1 MIVDIRTRLFTG
13 RDPIGSA
20 GARLKA
26 KPDVDASSD
35 AHRRAMHLVD
45 AAVLVGWRSDRLA
58 VHLPSQHIAAAVNE
72 APEYRLGF
80 APVDATADSAL
91 DDVDAAVELGMAGLT
106 FCPADQG
113 IRPTDDRALALFERA
128 ALRKLPVLVANPCLT
143 APQSVLEFARPSLLD
158 EAARTVPNL
167 TLVLGD
173 LGQAFQDETLVLI
186 AKHEKVYA
194 EISSVVSR
202 TWALYTTL
210 LNAHER
216 GVMNKLLFAS
226 GFPLETPERAIER
239 LYTVNSFR
247 GASGLPGIP
256 REAIRSIVERNALE
270 TLSIDAPVAPS
281 RPRSSPT
288 PAPTHSRAL

>member
-13 RDPIGSA
+13 RDPISSA
-20 GARLKA
+20 STYPKNRTE
-26 KPDVDASSD
+26 PDASSD

-45 AAVLVGWRSDRLA
+45 TAVIVGWRSDRLG
-58 VHLPSQHIAAAVNE
+58 VHVPSEQIAATVNE
-72 APEYRLGF
+72 APEYRIGF
-80 APVDATADSAL
+80 APVDASAESAL

-106 FCPADQG
+106 ISPADQG
-113 IRPTDDRALALFERA
+113 VRPTDDRALAVFERA
-128 ALRKLPVLVANPCLT
+128 ARRKLPVLVANPCLT
-143 APQSVLEFARPSLLD
+143 AAQSMLDFARPSLLD
-158 EAARTVPNL
+158 EAARTIPGL

-173 LGQAFQDETLVLI
+173 IGQAFQDETLVLI
-186 AKHEKVYA
+186 AKHDRVHA

-216 GVMNKLLFAS
+216 GVMHKLLFAS
-226 GFPLETPERAIER
+226 GFPYETPERAIER

-256 REAIRSIVERNALE
+256 REAIRAIVERNTLE
-270 TLSIDAPVAPS
+270 TLSLDAPVAPS
-281 RPRSSPT
+281 RPRAAT
-288 PAPTHSRAL
+288 PAPIVSRSL

>member
-13 RDPIGSA
+13 RDPIVSA
-20 GARLKA
+20 STYPKS
-26 KPDVDASSD
+26 KPDSDASSD

-45 AAVLVGWRSDRLA
+45 AAVIVGWRSDRLG
-58 VHLPSQHIAAAVNE
+58 VHLPSEHIAAAVNE
-72 APEYRLGF
+72 APEYRVGF
-80 APVDATADSAL
+80 APVDATADTAL

-128 ALRKLPVLVANPCLT
+128 ARRRLPVLVANPCLT
-143 APQSVLEFARPSLLD
+143 SAQSVLEFARPSLLD
-158 EAARTVPNL
+158 EAARTTAGL
-167 TLVLGD
+167 TLILGD
-173 LGQAFQDETLVLI
+173 LGQAFQDETLLLI
-186 AKHEKVYA
+186 AKHERVFA
-194 EISSVVSR
+194 EISTVVSK

-216 GVMNKLLFAS
+216 GVMHKLLFAS
-226 GFPLETPERAIER
+226 GFPFETPERAIER

-247 GASGLPGIP
+247 AASGLPGIP

-270 TLSIDAPVAPS
+270 SLSIDAPVANS
-281 RPRSSPT
+281 RPRAAT
-288 PAPTHSRAL
+288 AAPIVSRAL